1 MISLKLPNKILGAVY
16 QSYRDPSTPNVV
28 DIVMVPIQ
36 GKYFERSSAMKIISH
51 VTIAAAL
58 ILSGTWPALA
68 RDDKL
73 MFPIVPA
80 LEAKDAKEKLDGS
93 VKFYFGDQ
101 QTPKILTK
109 LGTDSTN
116 QKTNAVGKSDE
127 KACNWVFLSAM
138 IQLDKRAKQLGAN
151 AVVNIVSYYQKNL
164 LSSPTEFECH
174 AGSIVAGVAL
184 RGEFVKIAE

>member
-1 MISLKLPNKILGAVY
+1 
-16 QSYRDPSTPNVV
+16 
-28 DIVMVPIQ
+28 
-36 GKYFERSSAMKIISH
+36 MKRNFH
-51 VTIAAAL
+51 LTIAVAL
-58 ILSGTWPALA
+58 ILSGAWPAQA

-73 MFPIVPA
+73 MLPIATA

-109 LGTDSTN
+109 LGTDVTN

-127 KACNWVFLSAM
+127 RACNWVFLSAM

-151 AVVNIVSYYQKNL
+151 AVVNIVSYYQKNVM
-164 LSSPTEFECH
+164 SSPTEFECH
-174 AGSIVAGVAL
+174 AGAIIAGVAL

>member
-1 MISLKLPNKILGAVY
+1 MNRIFHLTI
-16 QSYRDPSTPNVV
+16 VV
-28 DIVMVPIQ
+28 
-36 GKYFERSSAMKIISH
+36 
-51 VTIAAAL
+51 AL
-58 ILSGTWPALA
+58 TLSGAWPAHA

-73 MFPIVPA
+73 MFPIAPA

-101 QTPKILTK
+101 QMPKILTK
-109 LGTDSTN
+109 LGTDVTN

-151 AVVNIVSYYQKNL
+151 AVINIVSYYQKNVM
-164 LSSPTEFECH
+164 SSPTEFECH
-174 AGSIVAGVAL
+174 AGTIVAGVAL